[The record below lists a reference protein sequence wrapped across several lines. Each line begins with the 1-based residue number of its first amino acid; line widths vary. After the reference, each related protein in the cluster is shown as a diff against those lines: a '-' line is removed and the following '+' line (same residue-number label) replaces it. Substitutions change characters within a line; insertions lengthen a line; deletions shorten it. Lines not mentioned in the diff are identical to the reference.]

1 RFARTRL
8 TFGLTRQ
15 FSSGNKLGLYYR
27 QGINSSDQ
35 EDQYTQEYKD
45 GTSPRTSAFLNG
57 ETDISNLSSEIGAR
71 FRASL
76 TRRLFYGVEGSY
88 LYGRIDSQRKL
99 LNQPTI
105 DNHLRYLARRARLG
119 AGLGFA
125 LSSRILLDF
134 DVSGGLFNNDRRPQ
148 EFINSNGNFFA
159 FSASGGSSISIKRTS
174 VSAHAAAQ
182 MNLWRGLFLSASGIK
197 TIRKDSFY
205 EYSPTYR
212 VYTYSGGI

>member
-1 RFARTRL
+1 
-8 TFGLTRQ
+8 
-15 FSSGNKLGLYYR
+15 
-27 QGINSSDQ
+27 
-35 EDQYTQEYKD
+35 
-45 GTSPRTSAFLNG
+45 
-57 ETDISNLSSEIGAR
+57 
-71 FRASL
+71 
-76 TRRLFYGVEGSY
+76 
-88 LYGRIDSQRKL
+88 DSQRKL

-212 VYTYSGGI
+212 VYTYSDGISAYQLVDSYKYYKTDDSSELSNFGLGWKFKPNFIAEYLYSIDHSYEGTRSHSFRIRYTFNLGVTSEK